1 MEQQVW
7 VCGSCRSINQP
18 RTTRCYSCRTPRSVG
33 EADPASMPVGGQ
45 VPAAPTAAAVGP
57 FRSTARLAL
66 LAQVLV
72 LVAIAVVAA
81 AGLITFLVRMDP
93 EAVGP
98 TFIVGI
104 DMTLLLAVI
113 QGLFVI
119 AALVGFASWLSRVVA
134 NVPALGGGY
143 TNVTPQMAFIENFIP
158 VANLFRIPA
167 ILRDVMQRLEAGG
180 KGDALLIASWLAFV
194 SAIFLPRLNIFV
206 AFVSEDLAAVI
217 EGAAILG
224 LISVVLQ
231 ALGGVFLV
239 LLMGHVESVQAAR
252 AASTVAAAATA

>member
-7 VCGSCRSINQP
+7 VCGTCRSINQP
-18 RTTRCYSCRTPRSVG
+18 RTTRCYSCRTPKSVG
-33 EADPASMPVGGQ
+33 EADPASMPVSGQ
-45 VPAAPTAAAVGP
+45 VPAAPTAAAVEA
-57 FRSTARLAL
+57 FRSTAGLAL
-66 LAQVLV
+66 TAQVLV
-72 LVAIAVVAA
+72 LVAIGVVAA
-81 AGLITFLVRMDP
+81 AGLITFLERMDTESTQP
-93 EAVGP
+93 FTLIGLPGA
-98 TFIVGI
+98 IV
-104 DMTLLLAVI
+104 LAVI
-113 QGLFVI
+113 QGAFVI
-119 AALVGFASWLSRVVA
+119 AALVAFASWLSRVVA

-158 VANLFRIPA
+158 VANFFRIPA

-180 KGDALLIASWLAFV
+180 KGDALLIASWLCFV

-231 ALGGVFLV
+231 AIGGVV
-239 LLMGHVESVQAAR
+239 LAMLIGHIESVQAAR
-252 AASTVAAAATA
+252 AASTGTAAA